1 MNNILV
7 VSAHA
12 DDAEIMAGGTII
24 KWQKEGKKVFV
35 VNLTDGELILPNG
48 DVYRSKNDA
57 KSEEMK
63 VAEFIGYKQ
72 YNLGYKN
79 LHLEFKDDIVVKL
92 LEIIN
97 KNTIDTIIYPH
108 NKDVHHD
115 HEIASRLAIAVS
127 RRVPNLLM
135 GQINYFLNDFF
146 TPNVFVDI
154 SDTWDKKIEALSI
167 YKSQWRDDWY
177 EFLDATSTYYGKI
190 IGVERAEGFY
200 SSKLKL

>member
-1 MNNILV
+1 MKNILV
-7 VSAHA
+7 ISAHA
-12 DDAEIMAGGTII
+12 DDAELMAGGTII
-24 KWQKEGKKVFV
+24 KWQLEGKKVIV

-48 DVYRSKNDA
+48 TIYRSKTDA
-57 KSEEMK
+57 QLEERK

-79 LHLEFKDDIVVKL
+79 LYLEFKDEIVIKLLDIVNV
-92 LEIIN
+92 N
-97 KNTIDTIIYPH
+97 SIDTLIYPH

-115 HEIASRLAIAVS
+115 HEIASRLALAVS
-127 RRVPNLLM
+127 RRVPNLFM

-146 TPNVFVDI
+146 TPNVYVDI
-154 SDTWDKKIEALSI
+154 TNTWEKKIEALSL

-190 IGVERAEGFY
+190 IGVKRAEGFIVP
-200 SSKLKL
+200 KLIL